1 MPPRQQR
8 KTKLARRRGT
18 SRRGGFLSTLLGRN
32 NPFRQT
38 MCLLLFLAVLLTLI
52 MLALVALTSGGIPKA
67 HNDVV
72 HAPEKLSVR
81 EALRHHNVKEVGEA
95 VKQKVDRVV
104 EGAEIAAERVMA
116 KAHLRLPHQ
125 ESTAKISEAIH
136 SNSNLQPYPYSLTE
150 TPANYV
156 IANEY
161 QVKGGS
167 RFTEYTS
174 GKTPWMVTDAMKS
187 QSDDQARSRRIYVK
201 QAMQHAWSGYE
212 QYAMGMDELSPQS
225 GRGRNVWGGQG
236 ITLVD
241 SLDTLWLMGMKDEF
255 WRGRDWGR

>member
-18 SRRGGFLSTLLGRN
+18 SRRGGFLNALLGRN
-32 NPFRQT
+32 HPFRQT
-38 MCLLLFLAVLLTLI
+38 MCLLLFLAVLLTSI
-52 MLALVALTSGGIPKA
+52 MLTLVVLTSNGSP
-67 HNDVV
+67 VV

-81 EALRHHNVKEVGEA
+81 EALRHHNVKEVGAA

-125 ESTAKISEAIH
+125 ETTAKISEAIH

-150 TPANYV
+150 MPANYV

-161 QVKGGS
+161 EVQGGS

-174 GKTPWMVTDAMKS
+174 GNTPWMVTDAMKS

-225 GRGRNVWGGQG
+225 GRGKNVWGGQG

-255 WRGRDWGR
+255 YRGRDWGR